1 LPLLIN
7 QKLVNQTLVCYQEE
21 NVLSSLSSKSFVGG
35 CQKPPM
41 KPLSDVQSLQRL
53 AWKLRLDALKMVFGA
68 KSGHLGG
75 SFSAAELITTLYF
88 YKAHLDPRNPGWED
102 RDRIFVSKGH
112 CAPVYYAALSRV
124 GFFPRQELATFR
136 QLGSRLQGHPDRLKL
151 PEVEMSSGPLGLGA
165 SAAVGCALGLRLRRS
180 PARVYCLLGDGETQ
194 EGIVWESAMCA
205 AKYALGNLTFV
216 LDYNR
221 YQLSGPVERVMPL
234 EPLEQKWQSFGFDV
248 RRIDGHDVGQIVE
261 ALDRDSPE
269 QPGLILALT
278 VKGKGVSFMES
289 SSAWHGR
296 VPTPEEMAAAQQEIR
311 QNLEAVSPAHDA
323 PQTAAAPGRK
333 S

>member
-1 LPLLIN
+1 M
-7 QKLVNQTLVCYQEE
+7 
-21 NVLSSLSSKSFVGG
+21 KS
-35 CQKPPM
+35 
-41 KPLSDVQSLQRL
+41 LSDVQSLNRL
-53 AWKLRLDALKMVFGA
+53 AWELRLDALKMVFGA

-88 YKAHLDPRNPGWED
+88 HKARLDPKNPGWED

-112 CAPVYYAALSRV
+112 CAPIYYAALSRL
-124 GFFPRQELATFR
+124 GFFPGDELATFR

-151 PEVEMSSGPLGLGA
+151 PGVEMSSGPLGLGA
-165 SAAVGCALGLRLRRS
+165 SVAVGCALGLRLRSS

-205 AKYALGNLTFV
+205 AKYALGNLTFL

-221 YQLSGPVERVMPL
+221 YQLSGAVDHVMPL
-234 EPLEQKWQSFGFDV
+234 EPLEHKWQSFGFDV
-248 RRIDGHDVGQIVE
+248 RRIDGHDIEQIVE
-261 ALDRDSPE
+261 ALDRNHPD

-278 VKGKGVSFMES
+278 VKGQGVSFMES

-296 VPTPEEMAAAQQEIR
+296 VPSQEEMSAAEKEIR
-311 QNLEAVSPAHDA
+311 GKIEAISSVCDV
-323 PQTAAAPGRK
+323 PQIASASGRK

>member
-1 LPLLIN
+1 
-7 QKLVNQTLVCYQEE
+7 
-21 NVLSSLSSKSFVGG
+21 
-35 CQKPPM
+35 M

-53 AWKLRLDALKMVFGA
+53 AWELRLDTLRMVFDA

-75 SFSAAELITTLYF
+75 SFSAAELITALYF
-88 YKAHLDPRNPGWED
+88 YKARLDPQNPGWED
-102 RDRIFVSKGH
+102 RDRVFVSKGH
-112 CAPVYYAALSRV
+112 CAPIYYAALSRL
-124 GFFPRQELATFR
+124 GFFPREELATFR

-151 PEVEMSSGPLGLGA
+151 PGVEMSSGPLGLGA
-165 SAAVGCALGLRLRRS
+165 SVAVGCALGLRLRTS

-194 EGIVWESAMCA
+194 EGIVWEAAMCA
-205 AKYALGNLTFV
+205 AKYALGNLTFL

-221 YQLSGPVERVMPL
+221 YQLSGAVERVMPL

-248 RRIDGHDVGQIVE
+248 RRIDGHNIEQIVE
-261 ALDRDSPE
+261 ALDRDSPD
-269 QPGLILALT
+269 QPRVILALT

-296 VPTPEEMAAAQQEIR
+296 VPSREEMATAEEEIGR
-311 QNLEAVSPAHDA
+311 SLEATSPVPDF
-323 PQTAAAPGRK
+323 PEAATTSGRK